1 VPVAVV
7 AALSC
12 ALTSGAIVRP
22 KADTINETASLLP
35 SVAFIFLSKDR
46 LINKQPA
53 ITSRAD
59 DAVLVAAATRMPNA
73 AASL

>member
-1 VPVAVV
+1 M
-7 AALSC
+7 
-12 ALTSGAIVRP
+12 
-22 KADTINETASLLP
+22 
-35 SVAFIFLSKDR
+35 DR